1 MSKNEKTAHTE
12 LNIAG
17 LLALKTF
24 EHPEGDRAEKNIQN
38 IMREVRAADRT
49 PSLLL
54 FPDKSFAWMFA
65 QPRYGVAALFIL
77 FLGLHLLD
85 RPLPVSTAGT
95 VMLKAPGTAE
105 AVAAAGTNQIK
116 STAIPGLAPAAFSAF
131 SGESKPTFAAYSE

>member
-1 MSKNEKTAHTE
+1 MSKNEKTAPAE

-24 EHPEGDRAEKNIQN
+24 ERPDEDRAEKNIQN

-54 FPDKSFAWMFA
+54 FPDKSFGWMFA

-85 RPLPVSTAGT
+85 RPMPVTTAGT
-95 VMLKAPGTAE
+95 IMLKAPETAE

-116 STAIPGLAPAAFSAF
+116 SAAIPGLAPAAFPAF
-131 SGESKPTFAAYSE
+131 PGESKPPFATSGE